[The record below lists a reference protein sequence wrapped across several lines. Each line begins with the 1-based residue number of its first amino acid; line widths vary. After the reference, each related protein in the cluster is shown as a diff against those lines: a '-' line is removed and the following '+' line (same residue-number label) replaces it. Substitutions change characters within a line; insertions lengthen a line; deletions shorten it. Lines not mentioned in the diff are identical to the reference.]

1 MIYSPSGSVHAKAMT
16 PGAENASNKILFF
29 LLGVDI
35 LFIVLHLIHI
45 WTPYLPQ
52 AGFNIE
58 GDRSYSE
65 FFQYAKELGLLLMFC
80 SLSVVRSER
89 AYLAWAFIF
98 GFLLLDDA
106 FALHERLGFVAA
118 DYFGHRN
125 LLIGETVLMRDQDFG
140 ELIIYTVAGIVFL
153 SLIQAA
159 LRWGSGEFRQVSHR
173 LVMLLVLFVLFG
185 VVADMIHVAL
195 RQLPTLYR
203 LVGTLED
210 GGEMVMLS
218 IICWY
223 VLRFLREAKTLPSAK
238 MA

>member
-1 MIYSPSGSVHAKAMT
+1 
-16 PGAENASNKILFF
+16 
-29 LLGVDI
+29 
-35 LFIVLHLIHI
+35 
-45 WTPYLPQ
+45 
-52 AGFNIE
+52 
-58 GDRSYSE
+58 
-65 FFQYAKELGLLLMFC
+65 
-80 SLSVVRSER
+80 
-89 AYLAWAFIF
+89 
-98 GFLLLDDA
+98 
-106 FALHERLGFVAA
+106 
-118 DYFGHRN
+118 
-125 LLIGETVLMRDQDFG
+125 MRDQDFG

-223 VLRFLREAKTLPSAK
+223 VLRLLREARTLPSAK